1 MQIATRINATSV
13 PKLFVSTVPFA
24 AHHERAIARGR
35 RRNKNDG
42 LKLVRV
48 LNPSLYLLLGDEVYN
63 RK

>member
-13 PKLFVSTVPFA
+13 PKLFVSTVPLA
-24 AHHERAIARGR
+24 AHHERTIARGLR
-35 RRNKNDG
+35 RGKNNR

-48 LNPSLYLLLGDEVYN
+48 LNPSLYLLRGDEVYN